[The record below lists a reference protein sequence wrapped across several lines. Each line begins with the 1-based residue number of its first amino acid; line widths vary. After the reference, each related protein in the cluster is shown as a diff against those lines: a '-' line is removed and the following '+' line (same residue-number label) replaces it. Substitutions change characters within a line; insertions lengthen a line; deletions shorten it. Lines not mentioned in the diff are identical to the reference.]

1 MSIDPDLLRGTSVF
15 SDLSAK
21 EARALVDAAS
31 LRPLR
36 ANEAVFVHGQPTT
49 ELCLVLSGRIKLS
62 RAGWARDPV
71 ILRIAHPGEFLELA
85 RSLRPGGY
93 DVTATALCSAELA
106 VWPTQVWRR
115 LVDEIPAIMPCL
127 AQLLE
132 QELSD
137 AQHRFVE
144 IASLDVPRRIA
155 HALLRLVNQAGR
167 KEAAGIRIDF
177 PLSQQDLAALT
188 GTTLFT
194 VSRTL
199 TCWERR
205 GLLAGG
211 RRTVLVRDI
220 PALTNLATATEANL
234 GT

>member
-1 MSIDPDLLRGTSVF
+1 M
-15 SDLSAK
+15 
-21 EARALVDAAS
+21 
-31 LRPLR
+31 
-36 ANEAVFVHGQPTT
+36 
-49 ELCLVLSGRIKLS
+49 
-62 RAGWARDPV
+62 
-71 ILRIAHPGEFLELA
+71 
-85 RSLRPGGY
+85 
-93 DVTATALCSAELA
+93 
-106 VWPTQVWRR
+106 
-115 LVDEIPAIMPCL
+115 MPCL

-137 AQHRFVE
+137 AQGRFVE
-144 IASLDVPRRIA
+144 IASLDAPRRIA

-211 RRTVLVRDI
+211 RRTVLVRDLS
-220 PALTNLATATEANL
+220 ALTNLATAAEANF
-234 GT
+234 GA

>member
-1 MSIDPDLLRGTSVF
+1 MSIDPDLLRGFSVF
-15 SDLSAK
+15 S
-21 EARALVDAAS
+21 ALQAAERHALAGAAS
-31 LRPLR
+31 RRTLG
-36 ANEAVFVHGQPTT
+36 ANDAVFVHGQPAS
-49 ELCLVLSGRIKLS
+49 ELCLVLSGRVKLS
-62 RAGWARDPV
+62 KAGWARDPV
-71 ILRIAHPGEFLELA
+71 ILRIGHPGEFLELG

-93 DVTATALCSAELA
+93 DLTATALCRTELA

-115 LVDEIPAIMPCL
+115 LVDEIPAIMPYL
-127 AQLLE
+127 VRLLE

-137 AQHRFVE
+137 AQGRLVE

-155 HALLRLVNQAGR
+155 HALLRLADQAGR

-205 GLLAGG
+205 GLLVGG

-220 PALTNLATATEANL
+220 PALTNLATATEASF
-234 GT
+234 GA

>member
-1 MSIDPDLLRGTSVF
+1 MSIDPDLLSGISVF
-15 SDLSAK
+15 SGLSVEERRTLA
-21 EARALVDAAS
+21 DAAS

-36 ANEAVFVHGQPTT
+36 ANEAVFGHGEPATD
-49 ELCLVLSGRIKLS
+49 LCLVLSGRLKLS
-62 RAGWARDPV
+62 KAGWGRDPV
-71 ILRIAHPGEFLELA
+71 ILRIAHPGEFLELG

-93 DVTATALCSAELA
+93 SATAKALGSAVLV
-106 VWPTQVWRR
+106 VWPTQVWRS
-115 LVDEIPAIMPCL
+115 LVHEIPAILPCL

-132 QELSD
+132 QELSE
-137 AQHRFVE
+137 AQGRFVE

-205 GLLAGG
+205 GFLAGG
-211 RRTVLVRDI
+211 RRTLLVRDI
-220 PALTNLATATEANL
+220 SALADLAIAVDNDLRA
-234 GT
+234 